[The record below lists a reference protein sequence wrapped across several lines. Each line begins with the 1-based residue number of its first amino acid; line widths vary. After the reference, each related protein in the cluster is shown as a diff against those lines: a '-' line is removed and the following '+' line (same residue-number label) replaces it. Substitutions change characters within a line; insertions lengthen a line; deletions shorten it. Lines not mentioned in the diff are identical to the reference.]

1 MSREAKI
8 GLLVALAFLLVIG
21 LLLSDHVT
29 SVNREPPA
37 PLTASARV
45 VQAGLAAPGVQT
57 GNVVIPEPA
66 YNDAGQP
73 YVLDRGSD
81 EPPTLEVNIG
91 APAEDETPAD
101 AQANAGDWLN
111 PTPGPAQPTQM
122 TNDPFG
128 DLAEEARAAGEPVQF
143 VKPADASQSVGTAI
157 ADYEVVAGDT
167 LGAIASKVF
176 GSNTSDTQQ
185 RILALNPALA
195 ANPDRLAIGQ
205 VLKVPA
211 KGSSGGSNGGG
222 AVASSTSSRTQTTP
236 AAPATGGNARVYEVK
251 SGDTLSEI
259 SQRTLGT
266 SKRWREILKLNG
278 DKLGDAGDLQVGMKL
293 KLPA

>member
-45 VQAGLAAPGVQT
+45 VQAGIAVPGVEP
-57 GNVVIPEPA
+57 GNVVFPEPA
-66 YNDAGQP
+66 HNDAGQP
-73 YVLDRGSD
+73 YVLDRAA
-81 EPPTLEVNIG
+81 EETPTLDINIG
-91 APAEDETPAD
+91 VPTQAPTAPTQGGIGGAEWADSTPASS
-101 AQANAGDWLN
+101 AQ
-111 PTPGPAQPTQM
+111 PAQT
-122 TNDPFG
+122 TTDPFG
-128 DLAEEARAAGEPVQF
+128 DFAEEARAAGEPVEMVQQPS
-143 VKPADASQSVGTAI
+143 PAQTVGTTI

-167 LGAIASKVF
+167 LGAIAHKVF
-176 GSNTSDTQQ
+176 GSNTSDTQ
-185 RILALNPALA
+185 RRLLALNPALA

-211 KGSSGGSNGGG
+211 TGSNGAS
-222 AVASSTSSRTQTTP
+222 AVAASTPSRAQNTA
-236 AAPATGGNARVYEVK
+236 AAPANGGNARVYEVK

-259 SQRTLGT
+259 SQRALGT

-278 DKLGDAGDLQVGMKL
+278 DKLRDAGDLQVGMKL